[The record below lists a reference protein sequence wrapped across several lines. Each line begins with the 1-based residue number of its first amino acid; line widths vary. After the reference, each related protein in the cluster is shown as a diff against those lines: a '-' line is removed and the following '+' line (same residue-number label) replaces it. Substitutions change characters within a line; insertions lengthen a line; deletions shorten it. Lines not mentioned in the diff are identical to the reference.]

1 MACLRPSWYSCWGI
15 FVCLLGTE
23 RGTEGKEGWE
33 EASSSSGRLW
43 GGKWH
48 VSLLA
53 ARKCEAK
60 VLALTL
66 FTQVFPSVTLPGQK
80 VCLSISAAPSTP
92 PHTHTLPL
100 FSLRIQLFRRFQ
112 ITKEFF
118 CIPHTVQRRSH
129 SIFARLLPVRIQTF
143 QFYLSWTCVHT
154 CMLKDDL
161 FTLLRLEKKVNKSS
175 IRPRFRG

>member
-92 PHTHTLPL
+92 PTHTHSASVFPQNTALSEISNYEGIL
-100 FSLRIQLFRRFQ
+100 LHS
-112 ITKEFF
+112 
-118 CIPHTVQRRSH
+118 PHST
-129 SIFARLLPVRIQTF
+129 
-143 QFYLSWTCVHT
+143 
-154 CMLKDDL
+154 
-161 FTLLRLEKKVNKSS
+161 EKKSQYL
-175 IRPRFRG
+175 RPSVACSYPNLSVLFELNMCTYVYA